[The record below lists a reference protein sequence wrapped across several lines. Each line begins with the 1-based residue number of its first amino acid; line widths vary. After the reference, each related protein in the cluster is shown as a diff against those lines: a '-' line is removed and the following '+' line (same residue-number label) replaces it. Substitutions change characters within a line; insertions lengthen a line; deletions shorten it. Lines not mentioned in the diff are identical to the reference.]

1 MTHATTSQ
9 PVLHGSSPSVA
20 GVRLEVVDGRV
31 TAGGRRPRAG
41 DGLARELA
49 RRVDP
54 AVGAAAPE
62 NAIDVDQTQTSVIV
76 DGRYVVKIA
85 GHWGACD
92 RATVLLSRLADA
104 GCRDVPALAGQVG
117 WEHPV
122 HGTGTL
128 ALVSEFLPGTT
139 DGWTWAVDELLA
151 AHRTG
156 GTDGA
161 GGSGGVAGPE
171 PAWAVELGRAVGRV
185 HAILAGRGSAGAGAR
200 PEPEDA
206 PLERRRRAER
216 LLAEA
221 TRDDNRDDA
230 GADPA
235 AGSAAA
241 ARLQNRV
248 GPLREALTSLADRPP
263 GLAFPLHGD
272 LHIGQVLRDPA
283 GRIALIDFD
292 GDPQLDSATR
302 WRAEP
307 AARDVAH
314 MLVSLD
320 LVAAVAQKRLG
331 RAEPSLFA
339 HAERAGRGFLAG
351 YRAALGPD
359 ADSLLDE
366 GSLPGL
372 RAEQLLA
379 EVRYA
384 QRFLPRWRYAPDA
397 VIAHRYPS
405 TADLPEEPWTPP
417 PSAPIST

>member
-1 MTHATTSQ
+1 M
-9 PVLHGSSPSVA
+9 
-20 GVRLEVVDGRV
+20 
-31 TAGGRRPRAG
+31 
-41 DGLARELA
+41 
-49 RRVDP
+49 
-54 AVGAAAPE
+54 GAAAPE
-62 NAIDVDQTQTSVIV
+62 DAIDVDQTQTSVIV

-92 RATVLLSRLADA
+92 RAAVLLARLADA
-104 GCRDVPALAGQVG
+104 GCADVPRLAGQVR
-117 WEHPV
+117 WEHPI

-156 GTDGA
+156 GVGDP
-161 GGSGGVAGPE
+161 SGIAGPE
-171 PAWAVELGRAVGRV
+171 PAWAVELGRSVGRV
-185 HAILAGRGSAGAGAR
+185 HTILAGGDSSAGAGAR
-200 PEPEDA
+200 PEPRDA

-216 LLAEA
+216 LLAE
-221 TRDDNRDDA
+221 TTGDDTPDEV
-230 GADPA
+230 ADPA
-235 AGSAAA
+235 AGSAAV
-241 ARLQNRV
+241 RLQNRV

-283 GRIALIDFD
+283 GRYALIDFD

-339 HAERAGRGFLAG
+339 YAERAGRGFLAG
-351 YRAALGPD
+351 YREALGPD
-359 ADSLLDE
+359 AGSLLDE

-384 QRFLPRWRYAPDA
+384 RRFLPRWRYAPDA

-417 PSAPIST
+417 LSEPIST